1 MASVNRYWWA
11 IGMIG
16 IVTPASR
23 PISGANIPPAL
34 TTTSAAIVSR
44 EPSRSSSVT
53 PVARPRSTPTPTTR
67 VCVRTV
73 TPFWRA
79 PAASAIA
86 SPDGSSQP
94 SVGSQTA
101 HRTPSVD
108 ISGKRS
114 RASDAVISSRGSPN
128 VLAHPAWRRNSSSRS
143 FDEAS
148 RSEPTSCHDGST
160 PVSSRRRRYS
170 AVPYIIIVV
179 RVTEPRSW
187 PTSPAEW
194 NVEPDVSSA
203 RSTRITSVQPRSA
216 R

>member
-1 MASVNRYWWA
+1 
-11 IGMIG
+11 MIG

-23 PISGANIPPAL
+23 PISGANMPPAL
-34 TTTSAAIVSR
+34 TTISVAIVWG
-44 EPSRSSSVT
+44 EPSRSLSST
-53 PVARPRSTPTPTTR
+53 PVTRPRSTLIPTTR
-67 VCVRTV
+67 VWVLIA

-94 SVGSQTA
+94 SVGSHTA
-101 HRTPSVD
+101 PTTPSVD
-108 ISGKRS
+108 IRGKRS
-114 RASDAVISSRGSPN
+114 RASDAVISSSGSPN
-128 VLAHPAWRRNSSSRS
+128 VFAQLACRWSSSNRAV
-143 FDEAS
+143 DDAS
-148 RSEPTSCHDGST
+148 RSEPTSCHEGST

-170 AVPYIIIVV
+170 AAPYIIIVV

-203 RSTRITSVQPRSA
+203 RSTRTMSVQPRSA

>member
-1 MASVNRYWWA
+1 MNRYWWA

-16 IVTPASR
+16 TVIPASR

-34 TTTSAAIVSR
+34 TTTSAAIVWR
-44 EPSRSSSVT
+44 DPSRSSTST
-53 PVARPRSTPTPTTR
+53 PVTRPRSTPIPTTR
-67 VCVRTV
+67 VWVRIV

-79 PAASAIA
+79 PAAMAMA

-101 HRTPSVD
+101 PRTPSIV

-114 RASDAVISSRGSPN
+114 RASFAVISSSGSPN
-128 VLAHPAWRRNSSSRS
+128 VFAQDAWRWSSSKRAVDDARRS
-143 FDEAS
+143 D
-148 RSEPTSCHDGST
+148 PTSCHDGST
-160 PVSSRRRRYS
+160 PVSSRRRRYRP
-170 AVPYIIIVV
+170 APYIIIVV
-179 RVTEPRSW
+179 RVTELRSW

-203 RSTRITSVQPRSA
+203 RSTRTMSVQPRSA